1 MKGAPSMPA
10 SPGSHRILV
19 VDDESTVADTL
30 ELIFATRGY
39 EVRTANSA
47 EEAIE
52 LLAHWRPDL
61 AILDVM
67 LPQMNGIELGIALK
81 TNYPDC
87 MVLLL
92 SGHPSAGEMLDVA
105 KEQGHF
111 FDILAKPLHPSFILD
126 AVSTLLPCSNGPA
139 EA

>member
-1 MKGAPSMPA
+1 MPVV
-10 SPGSHRILV
+10 PGSRKILI
-19 VDDESTVADTL
+19 VDDETTVADTL

-52 LLAHWRPDL
+52 LLAQWRPDL

-81 TNYPDC
+81 ANYPDSR
-87 MVLLL
+87 VLLL
-92 SGHPSAGEMLDVA
+92 SGHPSAGDLLGVA
-105 KEQGHF
+105 REQGHS
-111 FDILAKPLHPSFILD
+111 FDILAKPVHPSFILD
-126 AVSTLLPCSNGPA
+126 TVSAMLPASNGPA